1 MDRKHYFTFEKEI
14 NSTNDNVKD
23 FSGKKI
29 LIVDDEKEIRD
40 LLKETLTIDNFS
52 VYEAESG
59 TSALLSVQEY
69 QPDLVLMDVVMPGK
83 LNGLEVCRKIKN
95 ELKTKDIPVVFLSA
109 FPVEEIQ
116 TRELCNIDFFQKPF
130 SPIQLV
136 DKIYDILDD
145 KKKI

>member
-1 MDRKHYFTFEKEI
+1 MVRDHYFSFEKNI
-14 NSTNDNVKD
+14 NSTQQDVKD

-52 VYEAESG
+52 VFEAESG
-59 TSALLSVQEY
+59 TSALQAVKEN

-83 LNGLEVCRKIKN
+83 FDGLDVCKKIKN
-95 ELKTKDIPVVFLSA
+95 EFKTKDIPVVFLTA
-109 FPVEEIQ
+109 YPVEESN
-116 TRELCNIDFFQKPF
+116 TRELCNIEFFYKPF

-136 DKIYDILDD
+136 DKIYDVLD
-145 KKKI
+145 KEKI

>member
-1 MDRKHYFTFEKEI
+1 MISEHFFSFEKEI
-14 NSTNDNVKD
+14 QSTQREVEE

-52 VYEAESG
+52 VFEAESG
-59 TSALLSVQEY
+59 TTAWQSIQEH

-83 LNGLEVCRKIKN
+83 LNGLDVCKKIQNKF
-95 ELKTKDIPVVFLSA
+95 ETKDIPVVFLTA
-109 FPVEEIQ
+109 FPIEEKQ
-116 TRELCNIDFFQKPF
+116 THELCNIDFFYKPF

-136 DKIYDILDD
+136 DKIYDVLE